1 MRTSLPEVVMGL
13 FGLMV
18 YLLPAAITTVVLLK
32 LFALS
37 REVGEV
43 KTLVINLKETID
55 RANR

>member
-55 RANR
+55 RANQ

>member
-1 MRTSLPEVVMGL
+1 MRIGLQEVVIGL
-13 FGLMV
+13 FGLVV
-18 YLLPAAITTVVLLK
+18 YLLPPAITTVALLK

-37 REVGEV
+37 REVREV

>member
-1 MRTSLPEVVMGL
+1 MGL

-55 RANR
+55 RANQ